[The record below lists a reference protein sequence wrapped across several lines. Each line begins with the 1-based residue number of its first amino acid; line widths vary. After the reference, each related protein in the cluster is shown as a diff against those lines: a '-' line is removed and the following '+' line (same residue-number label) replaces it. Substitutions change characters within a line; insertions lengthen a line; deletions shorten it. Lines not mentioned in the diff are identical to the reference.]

1 MNNHIPSL
9 ICWKLVIYWQHKT
22 NKKIKANVSAAILYR
37 NESWSRLV
45 LLFEIAMQNFV
56 LRRCLEVFNIV
67 VLYVLHKKISLF
79 SIFMLFFE
87 RVIAYFIHLLF
98 VLEQLNFSLLSKG
111 LWVLCVPV
119 VCFSCYSYRLYINRH
134 FAC

>member
-1 MNNHIPSL
+1 M
-9 ICWKLVIYWQHKT
+9 
-22 NKKIKANVSAAILYR
+22 
-37 NESWSRLV
+37 

-87 RVIAYFIHLLF
+87 RVLAYFIHLLF

-111 LWVLCVPV
+111 L
-119 VCFSCYSYRLYINRH
+119 
-134 FAC
+134 